1 MSREVKII
9 LLDVSIFFIML
20 LDGQISSLLSNYLP
34 NQFHVI
40 SHILLIAIQFLSFL
54 YSEQHLLIVFA
65 LVGFLYDV
73 YYLRMVGI
81 ATVSLPVMTLVLR
94 RYNSVLL
101 ENKWFQGLTTA
112 IMVLLFDCLSYFISS
127 FVQGMSVDFALFV
140 VYALAPTM
148 LFNAVL
154 SPFMNRWFGRISI

>member
-1 MSREVKII
+1 MNREVKII

-34 NQFHVI
+34 IQFHVI

-54 YSEQHLLIVFA
+54 YSEQHLVILFA
-65 LVGFLYDV
+65 LIGFLYDV
-73 YYLRMVGI
+73 YYLQMVGI
-81 ATVSLPVMTLVLR
+81 ATVSLPVMSLVLR

-101 ENKWFQGLTTA
+101 GNKWFQFLTTA

-127 FVQGMSVDFALFV
+127 FLHGASLNFPLFV

-148 LFNAVL
+148 LLNALL
-154 SPFMNRWFGRISI
+154 SPILNRWFERISI